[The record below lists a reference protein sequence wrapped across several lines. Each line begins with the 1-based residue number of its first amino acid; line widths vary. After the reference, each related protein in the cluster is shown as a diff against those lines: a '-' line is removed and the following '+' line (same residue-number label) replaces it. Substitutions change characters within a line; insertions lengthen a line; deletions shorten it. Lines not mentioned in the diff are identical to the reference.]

1 MGMTRVPVTV
11 RNIAEPDRSW
21 TGLFVVDTGA
31 TDSMV
36 PREFLEAIGL
46 SPLRKRTY
54 RLGDGRSLAF
64 DITEARLEF
73 MGKATAKDIIMG
85 GPGSEPLLGV
95 TALEST
101 GMEVDPVSETLK
113 ELPAVRLVGIRVDSG
128 RSEQETAPP
137 RQEA

>member
-1 MGMTRVPVTV
+1 MGVTRVNVTV
-11 RNIAEPDRSW
+11 RNISAPDRSW
-21 TGLFVVDTGA
+21 SGLFVVDTGA

-46 SPLRKRTY
+46 SPLRQRTY
-54 RLGDGRSLAF
+54 RLGDGRSLTF

-73 MGKATAKDIIMG
+73 LGKATAKDIIMG

-113 ELPAVRLVGIRVDSG
+113 ELPAVRLVGMRVEPGQTDNG
-128 RSEQETAPP
+128 PAAP
-137 RQEA
+137 

>member
-21 TGLFVVDTGA
+21 TGLFLVDTGA

-46 SPLRKRTY
+46 TPIRQRTY
-54 RLGDGRSLAF
+54 RMGDGRRLTF
-64 DITEARLEF
+64 DVTDARLEF
-73 MGKATAKDIIMG
+73 AGTSTGSDVIMG
-85 GPGSEPLLGV
+85 GPDSEPILGV

-101 GMEVDPVSETLK
+101 GMEVDPRSQTLRQ
-113 ELPAVRLVGIRVDSG
+113 LAAIRLVGYTI
-128 RSEQETAPP
+128 APGP
-137 RQEA
+137 EGQ